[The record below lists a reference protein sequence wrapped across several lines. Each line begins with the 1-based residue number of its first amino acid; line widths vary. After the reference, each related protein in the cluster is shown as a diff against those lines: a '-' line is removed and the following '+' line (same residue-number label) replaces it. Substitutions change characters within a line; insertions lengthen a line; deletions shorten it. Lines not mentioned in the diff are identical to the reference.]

1 MNGGDAGKPRYN
13 AWTALYEDAPR
24 RVLQCALAVALVA
37 TASVGAHAQS
47 TPSASQKEFDCV
59 IEPQQTVK
67 LASPVVGVIARLDVD
82 RGDIVH
88 KGQVLGKL
96 EDGVEEAALAIARLK
111 ALNEHSI
118 KALQARVDFL
128 RRKSGR
134 ADALVGKSIVSQ
146 ASADEAEADAKSS
159 EQQLKEAELNFE
171 LNKLDADRA
180 AEVVNQRLLKSP
192 IDGVVVER
200 LLLPGEYRN
209 EQSPILTLAQLDPL
223 RVEVFVPT
231 IYYGQINQGTPAIVR
246 PEMPIG
252 GEHSATVTV
261 VDRVMD
267 AASGTFGIRL
277 ALPNPDMTLPGGIR
291 CKVQFNVATAQK
303 DR

>member
-1 MNGGDAGKPRYN
+1 MRLRGSFRAFPGG
-13 AWTALYEDAPR
+13 
-24 RVLQCALAVALVA
+24 LVFLTLLLGPPFA
-37 TASVGAHAQS
+37 AQGQS
-47 TPSASQKEFDCV
+47 LPSAAQKEFDCV
-59 IEPQQTVK
+59 IEPEQTVK

-82 RGDIVH
+82 RGDVVH

-96 EDGVEEAALAIARLK
+96 EDGVEAAALDIARLK
-111 ALNEHSI
+111 ARNEHSI
-118 KALQARVDFL
+118 KALEARLDFL

-134 ADALVGKSIVSQ
+134 ADALVGKAIVSQ
-146 ASADEAEADAKSS
+146 ASADEAESDMKSA

-171 LNKLDADRA
+171 LYKLDAERA
-180 AEVVNQRLLKSP
+180 AEVVKQRRLTSP
-192 IDGVVVER
+192 INGVVVER

-223 RVEVFVPT
+223 RIEVFVPT
-231 IYYGQINQGTPAIVR
+231 VYYGQIHQGTPAIVR

-252 GEHSATVTV
+252 GEHSAIVTI

-267 AASGTFGIRL
+267 AASGTFGVRL
-277 ALPNPDMTLPGGIR
+277 TLPNPDMALPGGIR
-291 CKVQFNVATAQK
+291 CKVQFNVATAAR